1 LFSRLF
7 KNRLKLNIDLFEL
20 LNGAFSNF
28 IIQLLGI
35 LFGYLVIFL
44 ISHFYGSKG
53 LGIFTLTFAVANV
66 FILVGKGG
74 FDTSIVKF
82 ISEGIKSDK
91 HNIKSTY
98 TYILLMCTP
107 LNILLTLAMFMLS
120 PFIANHLFKNNDL
133 IPFLQIMSFVIL
145 PISLR
150 SINANAFRGF
160 QKIKTYSILQNVLIH
175 FFFILGILII
185 NAYVNEIKYLL
196 FSYLLSSWIVF
207 IISNRIWFEHIKSEV
222 GGATSQTI
230 KSILKIST
238 PMLVTSSLMLV
249 ITWSDSLMLGYFCTE
264 EDVGVYSVAMKIS
277 TSSLIVFMA
286 FNSILAPKVAKF
298 YSHYEFVLLNS
309 LVKSTRRLVIYIS
322 IPSSILLI
330 IVTPYLLNLFG
341 EDFDASYS
349 PFLIL
354 MIGMIIKNIL
364 GVSECVLQMT
374 NKQKSVAYIS
384 FLGVIFN
391 VFLNVYFIP
400 LYGVDGAAIASTISV
415 VSMQIL
421 FYIKDSSRRNK

>member
-1 LFSRLF
+1 
-7 KNRLKLNIDLFEL
+7 
-20 LNGAFSNF
+20 
-28 IIQLLGI
+28 
-35 LFGYLVIFL
+35 
-44 ISHFYGSKG
+44 
-53 LGIFTLTFAVANV
+53 
-66 FILVGKGG
+66 
-74 FDTSIVKF
+74 
-82 ISEGIKSDK
+82 
-91 HNIKSTY
+91 
-98 TYILLMCTP
+98 
-107 LNILLTLAMFMLS
+107 
-120 PFIANHLFKNNDL
+120 
-133 IPFLQIMSFVIL
+133 
-145 PISLR
+145 
-150 SINANAFRGF
+150 
-160 QKIKTYSILQNVLIH
+160 LQNVLIH